1 MVWFIVDD
9 GFHSHRKAV
18 RAGADA
24 LGLWVLAGSWSAD
37 QLTDGWVPDYIAARF
52 DPQYEQHAAA
62 LVRAGLWQEGERDS
76 DHGWLFHQW
85 GEFQQSA
92 EKVKQKREEARER
105 MRRVR
110 ANKKRT
116 SREVR
121 DGLPTASPNE
131 REQGASNVGDVVRDA
146 LPTNGSGTQETGQD
160 RAESGAVRGAFARTD
175 GELREKFALPDTDT
189 DTDTERTTTSSSPAA
204 KTAHDD
210 DPDWLKFWSV
220 YPRRVGKAAAQKAW
234 AKALRSA
241 TAADIIAGAERYR
254 DDPNRSAQYTKHPTT
269 WLNQG
274 CWDDEPEPP
283 RLRAVGA
290 DWQPYRNPDP
300 DEYERP
306 FFDER

>member
-62 LVRAGLWQEGERDS
+62 LVRAGLWTEGERDS
-76 DHGWLFHQW
+76 DRGWLFHAW
-85 GEFQQSA
+85 GDFQQSA

-110 ANKKRT
+110 ANRKRT

-121 DGLPTASPNE
+121 DGLPTGSPNE
-131 REQGASNVGDVVRDA
+131 REQGASPVGDVVRDA
-146 LPTNGSGTQETGQD
+146 LPRNGSRASETGHD
-160 RAESGAVRGAFARTD
+160 GTDTDTVRDAFARTD
-175 GELREKFALPDTDT
+175 DELREKFALPDTDT
-189 DTDTERTTTSSSPAA
+189 DTDTYKNLSSSPAA
-204 KTAHDD
+204 KTADD
-210 DPDWLKFWSV
+210 DPGWLTFWSV
-220 YPRRVGKAAAQKAW
+220 YPRRVGKAAAAKAW

-274 CWDDEPEPP
+274 CWEDEPLPP
-283 RLRAVGA
+283 RLRAVGS
-290 DWQPYRNPDP
+290 DYEPYRNDDP
-300 DEYERP
+300 AEYEKG
-306 FFDER
+306 FF